1 MPSLPWAHLT
11 LFKTVILCY
20 DEGVYKMN
28 TFHLIYCLS
37 RDRKTAY
44 NAVKGRKPMLR
55 MGIALF
61 LTLAFAAY
69 ICFFA
74 EKQSAQPRRTFS
86 ALLAAVAEL
95 DGARAPHFILQPIV
109 ENSLLHGLKNK
120 GCRGG
125 GTISAHKTPE
135 GHMETCAR
143 DTGSGFAEEKKAAVD
158 EMPRDCAK
166 QAPPAHRQQHRHPQC
181 AEADQAFVQPDIWT
195 LVYGT

>member
-1 MPSLPWAHLT
+1 
-11 LFKTVILCY
+11 
-20 DEGVYKMN
+20 
-28 TFHLIYCLS
+28 
-37 RDRKTAY
+37 
-44 NAVKGRKPMLR
+44 MLR

-74 EKQSAQPRRTFS
+74 EKQYTQLRRTFS

-109 ENSLLHGLKNK
+109 GNSLLHGPKNK

-158 EMPRDCAK
+158 EMLRDYAK
-166 QAPPAHRQQHRHPQC
+166 QAPKRTGNSIGILNVQKRIKLLRGRTFGLWYTEHEEGGVTAHILLPPEE
-181 AEADQAFVQPDIWT
+181 EAS
-195 LVYGT
+195 

>member
-1 MPSLPWAHLT
+1 MLLKREKST
-11 LFKTVILCY
+11 
-20 DEGVYKMN
+20 
-28 TFHLIYCLS
+28 
-37 RDRKTAY
+37 
-44 NAVKGRKPMLR
+44 LR

-74 EKQSAQPRRTFS
+74 EKHYTQPHRTFS

-95 DGARAPHFILQPIV
+95 GGARAPHFILQPIV
-109 ENSLLHGLKNK
+109 GNSLLHGLKNK

-143 DTGSGFAEEKKAAVD
+143 GTGSGFAEEKKAAVD

-166 QAPPAHRQQHRHPQC
+166 QAPKRTGNSTGIRNVQKRIKLLRSRTFGLWYTEHEEGGATAHILLPPEE
-181 AEADQAFVQPDIWT
+181 EAS
-195 LVYGT
+195 

>member
-1 MPSLPWAHLT
+1 MLLKREKST
-11 LFKTVILCY
+11 
-20 DEGVYKMN
+20 
-28 TFHLIYCLS
+28 
-37 RDRKTAY
+37 
-44 NAVKGRKPMLR
+44 LR
-55 MGIALF
+55 MEIALF

-74 EKQSAQPRRTFS
+74 EKHYTQPHRTFS

>member
-1 MPSLPWAHLT
+1 MLLKREKST
-11 LFKTVILCY
+11 
-20 DEGVYKMN
+20 
-28 TFHLIYCLS
+28 
-37 RDRKTAY
+37 
-44 NAVKGRKPMLR
+44 LR

-166 QAPPAHRQQHRHPQC
+166 QAPKRTGNSTGILNVQKRIRLLCGRTFGLWYTEHEEGGATAHTLLPPEE
-181 AEADQAFVQPDIWT
+181 EAS
-195 LVYGT
+195 

>member
-1 MPSLPWAHLT
+1 MLLKREKST
-11 LFKTVILCY
+11 
-20 DEGVYKMN
+20 
-28 TFHLIYCLS
+28 
-37 RDRKTAY
+37 
-44 NAVKGRKPMLR
+44 LR

-74 EKQSAQPRRTFS
+74 EKHYTQPHRTFS

-95 DGARAPHFILQPIV
+95 GGARAPHFILQPIV
-109 ENSLLHGLKNK
+109 GNSLLHGLKNK

-143 DTGSGFAEEKKAAVD
+143 GTGSGFAEEKKAAVD

-166 QAPPAHRQQHRHPQC
+166 QAPKRTGSIGIRNVQKRIRLLCGRTFGLWYTEHEEGGATAHILLPPEE
-181 AEADQAFVQPDIWT
+181 EAS
-195 LVYGT
+195 